1 MAEQIKVML
10 VEDHELTRKGIL
22 YGINKANNLKIVSE
36 AIDGQDAIDQFDK
49 TKPDIILMDIALPI
63 ISGID
68 ATKRIKEKCK
78 TTKIIMLTSY
88 NDKEKVFA
96 AFSAGANA
104 YCMKDIKVNTLN
116 NVIEMVYD
124 GAIWL
129 DPRIASMILD
139 FLPHFSSNLVSQY
152 NDHKDKMSFDIELTS
167 REKDILIHIA
177 DGLNNKDIADKL
189 CLSIYTVKNHVS
201 SIINKLAVDDRTQ
214 AAILA
219 IRKGLI

>member
-1 MAEQIKVML
+1 MAEQIKIML

-22 YGINKANNLKIVSE
+22 YGINKASNLTIVGE

-63 ISGID
+63 INGID
-68 ATKRIKEKCK
+68 ATKIIKEKCK
-78 TTKIIMLTSY
+78 NTKIIMLTSY
-88 NDKEKVFA
+88 SDKEKVFA

-104 YCMKDIKVNTLN
+104 YCMKDIKVDTLN
-116 NVIEMVYD
+116 NVIEMIYD

-129 DPRIASMILD
+129 DPQIASMILE
-139 FLPHFSSNLVSQY
+139 FLPHLSNHLVSQV
-152 NDHKDKMSFDIELTS
+152 KDRKNKLELNIELTS
-167 REKDILIHIA
+167 REKDILIQIA

-219 IRKGLI
+219 IKKGLI